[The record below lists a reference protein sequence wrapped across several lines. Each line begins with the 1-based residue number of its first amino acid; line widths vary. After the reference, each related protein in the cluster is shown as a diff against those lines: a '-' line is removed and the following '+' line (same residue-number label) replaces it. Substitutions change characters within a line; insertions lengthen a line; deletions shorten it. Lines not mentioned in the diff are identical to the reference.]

1 MNRILDVLGVIFLLA
16 GLASLVILLYKM
28 FDEVTSGDVIG
39 YLIVMVVSII
49 IGVVHILLAGF
60 IGPRKY

>member
-1 MNRILDVLGVIFLLA
+1 MNKILDVIGIIFLLA
-16 GLASLVILLYKM
+16 GLASLIILLFKM
-28 FDEVTSGDVIG
+28 SQEVTSGDVVG
-39 YLIVMVVSII
+39 YVVVMVVSII